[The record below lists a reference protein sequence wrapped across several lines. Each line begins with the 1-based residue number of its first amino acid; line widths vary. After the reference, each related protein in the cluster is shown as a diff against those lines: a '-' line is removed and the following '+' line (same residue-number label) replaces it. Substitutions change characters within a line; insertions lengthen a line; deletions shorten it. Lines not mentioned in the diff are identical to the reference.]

1 MDPKTGLYSKAAKVI
16 RSLPQESG
24 TANELVAI
32 ARNKFGLK
40 EAELKNAGP
49 LPEGPITREELA
61 QIFEARLP
69 RVRVDQL
76 GESPSYL
83 SSEEKM
89 RLRDIGSRLGR
100 QEDATPEER
109 AEFLSLQRRATA
121 GPNVLTRTDDDDNE
135 EPVDTE
141 YGGYAS
147 DGTQNYRE
155 RLLRLERRKDPV
167 AEAEARVA
175 WAKDTLQHHEGGFGP
190 DHPIT
195 QQSRDILAKHE
206 QALEQAKRLHGEPR
220 QQGTYRSKH
229 WDHPDVLAHI
239 RLSDRTVGDDR
250 DVFPAIQRLGQ
261 MTGVNSLRDLSS
273 GSVHVG
279 LQNGVISPEEAAS
292 ISRVMN
298 WKTGYENKKGIV
310 KRLLH
315 VEELQSDWGQE
326 GREKGFYDPSKPI
339 EVFHTKTGK
348 TVHATDDMGEAKR
361 MAEELGPEYD
371 YGHQDQDK
379 VPTAPY
385 VTNTQHWTDL
395 ALKNILREAALGGYD
410 GIIFPA
416 GQNQADRYSMDKFV
430 DEVHYEPETKTFY
443 ANLGIGN
450 PRRLIEKENVEPEQ
464 LSALVGRDVAEKLLD
479 PANQYQHQNTIRSTV
494 SQDDLKVNAVGM
506 RGYYDNIVPKSVMQL
521 ARQHDPAI
529 QPAESVS
536 YDESG
541 QQYEGFHL
549 PMTDKLRQSILNEGF
564 PAMRRGGRVDAALE
578 ITRRFTKNGKGAT
591 LRLGVKE

>member
-24 TANELVAI
+24 TASELVAA

-76 GESPSYL
+76 GENPSYL
-83 SSEEKM
+83 SREEKM

-109 AEFLSLQRRATA
+109 AEFLTLQRKATA
-121 GPNVLTRTDDDDNE
+121 GPNVMLRLDDDDNDV
-135 EPVDTE
+135 PVDTE

-175 WAKDTLQHHEGGFGP
+175 RAKDTLQHHEGGFGP

-220 QQGTYRSKH
+220 QQGTYQSSH

-239 RLSDRTVGDDR
+239 RLSDRTVGEDR
-250 DVFPAIQRLGQ
+250 DAIRPAMQRLAQ
-261 MTGVNSLRDLSS
+261 MAGVDSLRDLSS
-273 GSVHVG
+273 GAVHVG

-298 WKTGYENKKGIV
+298 WYTGHENKKGIG

-315 VEELQSDWGQE
+315 VEELQSDWAQE
-326 GREKGFYDPSKPI
+326 GRDKGFRTKPFR
-339 EVFHTKTGK
+339 VWDKKTGK
-348 TVHATDDMGEAKR
+348 TVSEHDTHDAAWDAYRTHPDSDK
-361 MAEELGPEYD
+361 LD
-371 YGHQDQDK
+371 YGHNNA
-379 VPTAPY
+379 PPPAPY

-395 ALKNILREAALGGYD
+395 ALKNVLREAALGGYD

-416 GQNQADRYSMDKFV
+416 GQNQADRYGLDKFV

-494 SQDDLKVNAVGM
+494 SQDDLKVSATGM
-506 RGYYDNIVPKSVMQL
+506 KGYYDNIVPKSVMQL

-541 QQYEGFHL
+541 QKYQGFHL